1 MLGRGN
7 AMCGILITTITRV
20 PLADDAL
27 PFCAAAARARRRT
40 NGSVNLMGACSG
52 ARNFLAMSARP
63 QNAMTIFGTHIASH
77 ANQ

>member
-20 PLADDAL
+20 PLAADAI
-27 PFCAAAARARRRT
+27 PFCAAAARSRRRT
-40 NGSVNLMGACSG
+40 KGSVNLMDACSG
-52 ARNFLAMSARP
+52 ARNFLTMSTRP
-63 QNAMTIFGTHIASH
+63 QIATTMFGTHIASH